1 MNNIFIPAVNDKDG
15 KIIDVQIFKDN
26 KQNEGLVITGLID
39 QEFEDSIYLSIS
51 ILKRYGFKIPKFLH
65 IHFPNYN
72 YKKVG
77 ISVSA
82 GVFMTLYCFLKNI
95 KLKRKYMITGEIDLF
110 GNIYSIGV
118 LKQKYKLFKDS
129 NFDYFIIPYGNKFD
143 IDRNDNSVRAV
154 KNIAE
159 LLNNIKEIEN
169 EIK

>member
-1 MNNIFIPAVNDKDG
+1 
-15 KIIDVQIFKDN
+15 
-26 KQNEGLVITGLID
+26 
-39 QEFEDSIYLSIS
+39 
-51 ILKRYGFKIPKFLH
+51 
-65 IHFPNYN
+65 
-72 YKKVG
+72 
-77 ISVSA
+77 
-82 GVFMTLYCFLKNI
+82 MTLYCFIKNI

-143 IDRNDNSVRAV
+143 IDKNDNSVRVV